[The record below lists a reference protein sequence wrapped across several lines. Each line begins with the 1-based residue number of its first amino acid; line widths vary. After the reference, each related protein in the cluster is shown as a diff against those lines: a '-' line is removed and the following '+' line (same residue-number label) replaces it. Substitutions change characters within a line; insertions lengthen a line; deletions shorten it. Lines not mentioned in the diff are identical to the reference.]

1 MLKSAVF
8 GQNHVGD
15 KFVIGC
21 GNHFGKDQ
29 RKIAS
34 YTVWLWHPSN
44 TFDHQQYIYQ
54 VFGKKYISFNFMKS
68 ELISEK

>member
-29 RKIAS
+29 RKDCVIYSMAMTS
-34 YTVWLWHPSN
+34 KQHVWPSAI
-44 TFDHQQYIYQ
+44 H
-54 VFGKKYISFNFMKS
+54 ISSFWQK
-68 ELISEK
+68 IH